1 MNTLKAALA
10 GFIFLGP
17 VAASA
22 NAATL
27 EAQYLFN
34 GNFSSSIAGAP
45 PLIAVNP
52 LGLSG
57 FTTDT
62 VFGNSRTVYHFDGA
76 ASPPAN
82 QGGLSF
88 DNSGGLLAS
97 NSYSVNLV
105 FEFTAGTNAW
115 RRILDVQNRQSDNGC
130 YVDPSNLLDVFPV
143 ASGGNPFI
151 TGSYHSVALT
161 VDNTGSV
168 SAYLDGALS
177 FTTTTGL
184 MAINN
189 PQNLVNLFLDNIVGG
204 GQGEW
209 SPGNIALADFF
220 NGPLTAAE
228 VSALASNPFGPP
240 STVPEPASLALLG
253 SALLGLGSFHWRRRR
268 HQSGD

>member
-1 MNTLKAALA
+1 MSTSKAALA
-10 GFIFLGP
+10 GAMVLSA

-34 GNFSSSIAGAP
+34 GNLNSSVAGAP
-45 PLIAVNP
+45 PLTAVDP

-57 FTTDT
+57 FTTDN
-62 VFGNSRTVYHFDGA
+62 VFGSSRTVYHVDGA
-76 ASPPAN
+76 ANPPAN
-82 QGGLSF
+82 QGGLIF
-88 DNSGGLLAS
+88 DNSGGLLPN

-105 FEFTAGTNAW
+105 FEFAAGTNAW
-115 RRILDVQNRQSDNGC
+115 RRILDVQNRQSDNGF

-143 ASGGNPFI
+143 ANGGNTFT
-151 TGSYHSVALT
+151 TGSYHSVALA
-161 VDNTGSV
+161 VISSGSV

-177 FTTTTGL
+177 FTTTTNV
-184 MAINN
+184 MDINN
-189 PQNLVNLFLDNIVGG
+189 PQNLVNLFLDNIVAG

-228 VSALASNPFGPP
+228 VAALALNPFGPP
-240 STVPEPASLALLG
+240 STVPEPASLGPAWQRADGARLL
-253 SALLGLGSFHWRRRR
+253 LP
-268 HQSGD
+268 